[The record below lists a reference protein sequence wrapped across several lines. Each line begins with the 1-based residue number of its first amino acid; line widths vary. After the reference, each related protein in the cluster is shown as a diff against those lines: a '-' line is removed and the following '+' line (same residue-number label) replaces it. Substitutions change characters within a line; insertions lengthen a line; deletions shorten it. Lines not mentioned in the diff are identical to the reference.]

1 MQNSGKVVD
10 KRFQLGLK
18 WGTAIASAPPV
29 PLVSR
34 QHVRVPF
41 VGGEADALTR
51 AEGVGET

>member
-1 MQNSGKVVD
+1 MAKSDKYAN